1 MVNLGRCI
9 LWVQR
14 LLCDVGREQGCEKG
28 GATLNTHKSVMV
40 KPENGYKSVM
50 IHA

>member
-14 LLCDVGREQGCEKG
+14 LLCVGEGAKG
-28 GATLNTHKSVMV
+28 AADLNAHKSVMV